1 MPQQVCKC
9 LLQGVEGQQGERGA
23 AVAACTDHATVAHEL
38 GKWCQA
44 LSPSVAVDS
53 APGTLRAPLS
63 PAVISSFVAKRQIAS
78 AREGKASDDRQT
90 DNGKL

>member
-1 MPQQVCKC
+1 VPQQVGKG
-9 LLQGVEGQQGERGA
+9 LLERVQIEQDQRGA

-63 PAVISSFVAKRQIAS
+63 PAVISSFVAKRQIAP

-90 DNGKL
+90 DNG